1 MHETSLAE
9 KIVETALEVAREN
22 GAKRVSRLNLLLG
35 ELAGVEVETLAFA
48 FQVACND
55 TAAEGCHL
63 EVERVSGRFKCW
75 TCANERAGDLY
86 DLCPSCGNP
95 GGDILA
101 GREFRIISVDVD
113 HDTGPEGTSEP

>member
-9 KIVETALEVAREN
+9 NIVKTALEVAREN
-22 GAKRVSRLNLLLG
+22 GAKRVIRLHLRLG

-48 FQVACND
+48 FQVACNE
-55 TAAEGCHL
+55 TAAQGCLLHI
-63 EVERVSGRFKCW
+63 ERVPGRFKCW
-75 TCANERAGDLY
+75 TCANERSGDLY
-86 DLCPSCGNP
+86 DLCPGCGNP

-113 HDTGPEGTSEP
+113 NDADPGGNSEP